1 MQKERKNCIDSFNR
15 KKVAQNAYGLATS
28 SHQLFSLGLLDI
40 PKVYPHDSI
49 AYALMDMYLNM
60 EYALALQYGVFVAH
74 DIVFLGR
81 YGRETLTL
89 GVGF

>member
-1 MQKERKNCIDSFNR
+1 MRTSCVDCLDRKN
-15 KKVAQNAYGLATS
+15 VAQYAYGLATFG
-28 SHQLFSLGLLDI
+28 HQLFSLGLLDI